1 MGLVTSALYIGKSA
15 LLTYQSALQ
24 VAGQNIT
31 NAGSANYARQTPV
44 LTGLPGVRLPEGFV
58 SGGGVQM
65 SALRRNVDE
74 ALENRLRRGISDEES
89 ALVEQQ
95 VLGRIEA
102 LFNELT
108 EYDLSSLLNQ
118 FFNSW
123 SDLQNT
129 PQDMSARGVV
139 VTTGSAL
146 AESFQRMRRDLVA
159 SYDELNERI
168 NPLVSQVNQ
177 FSQQIAD
184 LNVQIVQYE
193 AGGNAPAAALRDQR
207 DAVLQDLAK
216 LVEVRIYAQVDGSVN
231 VFAGNDPLVQAG
243 QWRELTVRSEMVDGL
258 PTSRVRFADNNIMV
272 DVRGGELEGI
282 VNSRRQHVLQ
292 QVDNLDALALALIQD
307 VNLLHS
313 EGQGL
318 VGWTSLTGTYGVL
331 DAAVALNTAD
341 NGLDMTAVNG
351 SFLVTVTTGTGDS
364 ARSEM
369 TAVHVDLDGIG
380 ADTTLNDL
388 SSLLDAIDGI
398 SASVTADG
406 RLKIEASGADTT
418 FSFSEDSSN
427 VLAALG
433 INTFFGGRGAS
444 DISVN
449 DLLVGSPELVA
460 AATEHSQGDGSNA
473 GRLASLAT
481 NTSATLGSMSLLD
494 HYGTVVGASAVA
506 AQAAVNAV
514 SAADVIVGSLK
525 AQRESVSGVS
535 LDEEAIR
542 LMQYERSFQGAARY
556 VMVVDELIN
565 ELLGLVR

>member
-24 VAGQNIT
+24 VVGQNIT

-44 LTGLPGVRLPEGFV
+44 LTGIPGVRLPEGFV

-74 ALENRLRRGISDEES
+74 ALENRLRQGISDEES

-102 LFNELT
+102 LFNELSD
-108 EYDLSSLLNQ
+108 YDLSSLLNQ

-123 SDLQNT
+123 SDVQNT

-139 VTTGSAL
+139 LTTGSSL
-146 AESFQRMRRDLVA
+146 AETFQRMRRDLVA

-168 NPLVSQVNQ
+168 GPLVSQVNQ
-177 FSQQIAD
+177 FSQQIAN

-193 AGGNAPAAALRDQR
+193 AGGTAPAAALRDQR

-216 LVEVRIYAQVDGSVN
+216 LVEIRIYGQVDGSVY
-231 VFAGNDPLVQAG
+231 VLAGNDPLVQAG
-243 QWRELTVRSEMVDGL
+243 QWRELTIRSEMVDGL

-292 QVDNLDALALALIQD
+292 QMENLDVLALALIQD

-318 VGWTSLTGTYGVL
+318 AGWTSSTGTYGVL
-331 DAAVALNTAD
+331 DAGVALNTAD
-341 NGLDMTAVNG
+341 NGLDLSVVNG

-364 ARSEM
+364 ARSEV
-369 TAVHVDLDGIG
+369 TGVHVDLDGIG

-388 SSLLDAIDGI
+388 SSLLDAIDGV

-406 RLKIEASGADTT
+406 RLKIDASGSDTT
-418 FSFSEDSSN
+418 FSFSQDSSN

-433 INTFFGGRGAS
+433 VNTFFGGRGAS

-449 DLLVGSPELVA
+449 ALLARSPELVA

-481 NTSATLGSMSLLD
+481 EISATLGNVSLLD
-494 HYGTVVGASAVA
+494 HYGMVVGAAAVA
-506 AQAAVNAV
+506 TQAAVNAV

-525 AQRESVSGVS
+525 AQRESISGVN

-542 LMQYERSFQGAARY
+542 LMQYERAFQSAARY
-556 VMVVDELIN
+556 IMVVDGLID

>member
-24 VAGQNIT
+24 VVGQNIT

-44 LTGLPGVRLPEGFV
+44 LTGIPGVRLPEGFV

-74 ALENRLRRGISDEES
+74 ALENRLRQGISDEES

-102 LFNELT
+102 LFNELSD
-108 EYDLSSLLNQ
+108 YDLSSLLNQ

-123 SDLQNT
+123 SDVQNT

-139 VTTGSAL
+139 LTTGSSL
-146 AESFQRMRRDLVA
+146 AETFQRMRRDLVA

-168 NPLVSQVNQ
+168 GPLVSQVNQ
-177 FSQQIAD
+177 FSQQIAN

-193 AGGNAPAAALRDQR
+193 AGGTAPAAALRDQR

-216 LVEVRIYAQVDGSVN
+216 LVEIRIYGQVDGSVY
-231 VFAGNDPLVQAG
+231 VLAGNDPLVQAG
-243 QWRELTVRSEMVDGL
+243 QWRELTIRSEMVDGL

-292 QVDNLDALALALIQD
+292 QMENLDVLALALIQD

-318 VGWTSLTGTYGVL
+318 AGWTSSTGTYGVL
-331 DAAVALNTAD
+331 DAGVALNTAD
-341 NGLDMTAVNG
+341 NGLDLSVVNG

-364 ARSEM
+364 ARSEV
-369 TAVHVDLDGIG
+369 TGVHVDLDGIG

-388 SSLLDAIDGI
+388 SSLLDAIDGV

-406 RLKIEASGADTT
+406 RLKIDASGSDTT
-418 FSFSEDSSN
+418 FSFSQDSSN

-433 INTFFGGRGAS
+433 VNTFFGGRGAS

-449 DLLVGSPELVA
+449 ALLARSPELVA

-481 NTSATLGSMSLLD
+481 EISATLGNVSLLD
-494 HYGTVVGASAVA
+494 HYGMVVGAAAVA

-525 AQRESVSGVS
+525 AQRESISGVN

-542 LMQYERSFQGAARY
+542 LMQYERAFQSAARY
-556 VMVVDELIN
+556 IMVVDGLID

>member
-31 NAGSANYARQTPV
+31 NAGSPNYARQTPV

-102 LFNELT
+102 LFNELSD
-108 EYDLSSLLNQ
+108 YDLSSLLNQ

-123 SDLQNT
+123 SDVQNT

-139 VTTGSAL
+139 LTTGSAL
-146 AESFQRMRRDLVA
+146 AETFQRMRRDLVA

-168 NPLVSQVNQ
+168 GPLVSQVNQ
-177 FSQQIAD
+177 FSQQIAN

-193 AGGNAPAAALRDQR
+193 AGGRSPAAALRDQR

-216 LVEVRIYAQVDGSVN
+216 LVEIRIYAQVDGSVN

-292 QVDNLDALALALIQD
+292 QMDNLDALALALIQD

-318 VGWTSLTGTYGVL
+318 AGWTSLTGTYGVL
-331 DAAVALNTAD
+331 EAGVALNTAD
-341 NGLDMTAVNG
+341 NGLDLSVVNG

-364 ARSEM
+364 ARSEV
-369 TAVHVDLDGIG
+369 TQVHVDLDGIG

-418 FSFSEDSSN
+418 FSFSQDSSN

-433 INTFFGGRGAS
+433 VNTFFGGRGAS

-449 DLLVGSPELVA
+449 ELLAGSPELVA

-481 NTSATLGSMSLLD
+481 EISATLGSVSLLD
-494 HYGTVVGASAVA
+494 HYGMVVGAAAVA

-525 AQRESVSGVS
+525 AQRESISGVN

-542 LMQYERSFQGAARY
+542 LMQYERAFQGAARY
-556 VMVVDELIN
+556 IMVVDELIN

>member
-31 NAGSANYARQTPV
+31 NAGSPNYARQTPV
-44 LTGLPGVRLPEGFV
+44 LTGIPGVRLPEGFV

-102 LFNELT
+102 LFNELSD
-108 EYDLSSLLNQ
+108 YDLSSLLNQ

-123 SDLQNT
+123 SDVQNT

-139 VTTGSAL
+139 LTTGSAL
-146 AESFQRMRRDLVA
+146 AETFQRMRRDLVA

-168 NPLVSQVNQ
+168 GPLVSQVNQ
-177 FSQQIAD
+177 FSQQIAN

-193 AGGNAPAAALRDQR
+193 AGGRSPAAALRDQR

-216 LVEVRIYAQVDGSVN
+216 LVEIRIYAQVDGSVN
-231 VFAGNDPLVQAG
+231 VLAGNDPLVQAG
-243 QWRELTVRSEMVDGL
+243 QWRELTIRSEMVDGL

-292 QVDNLDALALALIQD
+292 QMENLDVLALALIQD

-318 VGWTSLTGTYGVL
+318 AGWTSSTGTYGVL
-331 DAAVALNTAD
+331 DAGVALNTAD
-341 NGLDMTAVNG
+341 NGLDLSVVNG

-364 ARSEM
+364 ARSEV
-369 TAVHVDLDGIG
+369 TGVHVDLDGIG

-388 SSLLDAIDGI
+388 SSLLDAIDGV

-406 RLKIEASGADTT
+406 RLKIDASGADTT
-418 FSFSEDSSN
+418 FSFSQDSSN

-433 INTFFGGRGAS
+433 VNTFFGGRGAS

-449 DLLVGSPELVA
+449 ALLSGSPELVA

-481 NTSATLGSMSLLD
+481 EISATLGNVSLLD
-494 HYGTVVGASAVA
+494 HYGMVVGAAAVA

-525 AQRESVSGVS
+525 AQRESISGVN

-542 LMQYERSFQGAARY
+542 LMQYERAFQSAARY
-556 VMVVDELIN
+556 IMVVDGLID

>member
-1 MGLVTSALYIGKSA
+1 MGLVTSALYIGKGA

-31 NAGSANYARQTPV
+31 NAGSPNYARQTPV
-44 LTGLPGVRLPEGFV
+44 LTGIPGVRLPEGFV

-102 LFNELT
+102 LFNELSD
-108 EYDLSSLLNQ
+108 YDLSSLLNQ

-123 SDLQNT
+123 SDVQNT

-139 VTTGSAL
+139 LTTGSAL
-146 AESFQRMRRDLVA
+146 AETFQRMRRDLVA

-168 NPLVSQVNQ
+168 GPLVSQVNQ
-177 FSQQIAD
+177 FSQQIAN

-193 AGGNAPAAALRDQR
+193 AGGRSPAAALRDQR

-216 LVEVRIYAQVDGSVN
+216 LVEIRIYAQVDGSVN
-231 VFAGNDPLVQAG
+231 VLAGNDPLVQAG
-243 QWRELTVRSEMVDGL
+243 QWRELTIRSEMVDGL

-292 QVDNLDALALALIQD
+292 QMENLDVLALALIQD

-318 VGWTSLTGTYGVL
+318 AGWTSSTGTYGVL
-331 DAAVALNTAD
+331 DAGVALNTAD
-341 NGLDMTAVNG
+341 NGLDLSVVNG

-364 ARSEM
+364 ARSEV
-369 TAVHVDLDGIG
+369 TGVHVDLDGIG

-388 SSLLDAIDGI
+388 SSLLDAIDGV

-406 RLKIEASGADTT
+406 RLKIDASGADTT
-418 FSFSEDSSN
+418 FSFSQDSSN

-433 INTFFGGRGAS
+433 VNTFFGGRGAS

-449 DLLVGSPELVA
+449 ALLSGSPELVA

-481 NTSATLGSMSLLD
+481 EISATLGNVSLLD
-494 HYGTVVGASAVA
+494 HYGMVVGAAAVA

-525 AQRESVSGVS
+525 AQRESISGVN

-542 LMQYERSFQGAARY
+542 LMQYERAFQSAARY
-556 VMVVDELIN
+556 IMVVDGLID